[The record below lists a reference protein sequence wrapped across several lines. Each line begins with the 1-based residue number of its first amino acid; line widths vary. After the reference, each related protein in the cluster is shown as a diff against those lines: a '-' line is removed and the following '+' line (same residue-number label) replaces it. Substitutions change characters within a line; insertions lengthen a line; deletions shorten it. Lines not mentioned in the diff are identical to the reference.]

1 VHLARGKKQEHINV
15 NYYPAAKHNKL
26 VVLVNGKK
34 MNTVIKNETTGVN
47 WTSTE
52 VLDVKIERLHDA
64 SREQY
69 CGASCAEAE
78 SKRTLA
84 KKCAKK
90 REEEASG
97 RRTWLFLGL
106 GGGLARDEHAGAS
119 ALTLCA
125 GRREEHAA
133 HAGRGR
139 RRLLERGERGRVEA
153 WRRAEAGS
161 SLGLARV
168 HAPRRRRGSS

>member
-90 REEEASG
+90 K
-97 RRTWLFLGL
+97 RRGSERTAY
-106 GGGLARDEHAGAS
+106 LAFS
-119 ALTLCA
+119 W
-125 GRREEHAA
+125 
-133 HAGRGR
+133 AGRGA
-139 RRLLERGERGRVEA
+139 GEG
-153 WRRAEAGS
+153 
-161 SLGLARV
+161 
-168 HAPRRRRGSS
+168 